1 MRWESK
7 VSNLLGFQRVIIL
20 LGNAK
25 PAANKARAIMQVREL
40 SARSAQRK
48 EVSNGISKAT

>member
-1 MRWESK
+1 
-7 VSNLLGFQRVIIL
+7 VIIL

-25 PAANKARAIMQVREL
+25 PAANKARAIMQVREWFAKPAL
-40 SARSAQRK
+40 MK